1 QELEYVDED
10 GNPVDIGESN
20 AELYEVADMETK
32 KRRTPPEDVL
42 ELDDLDAEIES
53 FAQENPDLLARET
66 LNTINRK
73 HKSFVYRMYEEKNIG
88 YQEGRRKGR
97 IRRRNPG
104 FIISFQSPA
113 KTFNERQRQDNL
125 ISLTSHTER
134 EKYPSR
140 RKEPHHSPERT
151 IETTKSD
158 NSYVGHSQTSD
169 PFTESL
175 EYDEES
181 EDENVADDHRER
193 FKSERSNIIT
203 LTPAKKRTD
212 IPDTL

>member
-53 FAQENPDLLARET
+53 FAQENPDLLARE
-66 LNTINRK
+66 
-73 HKSFVYRMYEEKNIG
+73 
-88 YQEGRRKGR
+88 
-97 IRRRNPG
+97 
-104 FIISFQSPA
+104 SPA